1 MELKQR
7 SSILY
12 VIIYKPP
19 QQYQG
24 FIEDFTE
31 MLSVVCTEF
40 NCIIITGDLNVHVDN
55 VCDRNAKELCAVL
68 ETFGLTQHVSEP
80 SHSRGH
86 TLDLL
91 ITKGVNISN
100 VSVLDVGL
108 SDHFCVFFD
117 LSVSP
122 TPAVGPAVV
131 RRRHINDST
140 EAQFKEMIT

>member
-1 MELKQR
+1 MLPGLGTGTVGLWL

-80 SHSRGH
+80 THSRGH

-100 VSVLDVGL
+100 VSLML
-108 SDHFCVFFD
+108 AY
-117 LSVSP
+117 LIISVSSLTCLFHP
-122 TPAVGPAVV
+122 HQLWVLRLCEGDT
-131 RRRHINDST
+131 
-140 EAQFKEMIT
+140 